1 LIRQDFPLWH
11 RACIASL
18 AMKKEVA
25 FFKAECRSTL
35 RSGLLSLCNF
45 AKDAPQQGKR
55 SESEFLS
62 LLTERGA
69 YVVSL
74 FYGVTFGGFV
84 GLANSIWS
92 ILATLRLI
100 WTESR
105 AKRLRNR

>member
-1 LIRQDFPLWH
+1 
-11 RACIASL
+11 
-18 AMKKEVA
+18 MKREVA
-25 FFKAECRSTL
+25 VFKARHWPPL
-35 RSGLLSLCNF
+35 VRGFLSLRNF

-84 GLANSIWS
+84 GLANSVWS
-92 ILATLRLI
+92 VQAAIRLI
-100 WTESR
+100 WTQAR
-105 AKRLRNR
+105 TKRKRVRDPMLPQR

>member
-1 LIRQDFPLWH
+1 
-11 RACIASL
+11 
-18 AMKKEVA
+18 MKKEVA
-25 FFKAECRSTL
+25 LSKRGHWRTAV
-35 RSGLLSLCNF
+35 SGFLLSRNF

-62 LLTERGA
+62 LLTERGV
-69 YVVSL
+69 YMVSL

-92 ILATLRLI
+92 IQAAIRLV

-105 AKRLRNR
+105 TKRLRKP